1 MVEEKG
7 NIHVYIQ
14 RDVHFKKSL
23 SMSIKVIVPYAYG
36 IQEVDAI
43 VSNAV
48 ATAKEWKGS
57 GEAQ

>member
-1 MVEEKG
+1 MGEEKQG
-7 NIHVYIQ
+7 NVHVYIQ

-36 IQEVDAI
+36 LQEIDAI

-48 ATAKEWKGS
+48 ETAKDWKGS
-57 GEAQ
+57 GEV